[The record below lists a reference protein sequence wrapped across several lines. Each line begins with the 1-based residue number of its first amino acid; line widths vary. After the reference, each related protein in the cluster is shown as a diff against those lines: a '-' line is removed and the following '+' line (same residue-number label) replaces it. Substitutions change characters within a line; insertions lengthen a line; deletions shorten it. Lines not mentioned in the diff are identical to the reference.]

1 MSKIGMTRWLAIGA
15 AVSLAACA
23 SNPANGSSATAY
35 GDVGPESQVNGVWLD
50 SVGGLWLDSV
60 GVIHHGRRGRAAELY
75 GDYLMGMTNA
85 NIVAHVLVDDSLEA
99 NLSELGVAR
108 ATNPE
113 VRAFAQR
120 MLDSHIAHRGLSLRT
135 STEGGLTPLISS
147 RDTVDIYMATRM
159 AASLRDLT
167 GEDWDRGFMSEQVM
181 ENRHILADL
190 KMLRDHSS
198 GIAQQVVDQTI
209 PIAKA
214 NQDDAQKLWR
224 KIGGKG
230 SQYGT
235 SAFPGGKGGH

>member
-1 MSKIGMTRWLAIGA
+1 MSKIGTARWLAIGA
-15 AVSLAACA
+15 AMALTACA
-23 SNPANGSSATAY
+23 SNQAGSSATAY

-50 SVGGLWLDSV
+50 SAGGLWLDSV
-60 GVIHHGRRGRAAELY
+60 GVIHHGRRGRPAELY

-85 NIVAHVLVDDSLEA
+85 NIVAHILVDDSLEA
-99 NLSELGVAR
+99 NLSALGVAR

-120 MLDSHIAHRGLSLRT
+120 MLDTHTAHRASSLDV
-135 STEGGLTPLISS
+135 STRGGLKPLISS
-147 RDTVDIYMATRM
+147 RDTVDIYMATHM
-159 AASLRDLT
+159 ASSLDNLS

-190 KMLRDHSS
+190 KLLRDHSS
-198 GIAQQVVDQTI
+198 GVAEELVDQTI